1 LGYGTGFGRSS
12 RSRPAKSSGS
22 RPSIDDGRT
31 GFVRDSDE
39 DLADCL
45 LRAADLDRAAC
56 RKAAEERFSTER
68 MVTDHLDLYREV
80 IAGPAAPAP
89 RESVG

>member
-1 LGYGTGFGRSS
+1 MIEALACGTPVVATR
-12 RSRPAKSSGS
+12 AGS
-22 RPSIDDGRT
+22 VPEVIDDGRT

-56 RKAAEERFSTER
+56 RMAAEERFSTER
-68 MVTDHLDLYREV
+68 MVADHLDLYGEV